1 MIRIAKMGE
10 WSVRYYESTA
20 VRSNEY
26 GGGLSEYYSERDT
39 REPIVL
45 VAGDRQFAEEK
56 MGVAHRGT
64 ISQEAVTRWFAEGI
78 SPAGPGVGKPRP
90 GTCGWDV
97 LVAVPK
103 SVSLTS
109 ALAKDPAVGTIV
121 TTAIREAIEDALLG
135 YMYPHAGYTRVSN
148 PDDKS
153 KKDMQRLPALP
164 FIAYFHHTARPLSD
178 GTCDPHMH
186 VHCLLPGKVARADGR
201 MVTIDSESMYHEAK
215 AAGMIFQKSL
225 RDRLSAALGI
235 EWDDVDPHTGIAE
248 IKGFGRDTI
257 TEWSRRQTAL
267 MEWAQENLGEYSQRM
282 HDAEH
287 NDAAEREKHGWAK
300 GEREWLDTAQRATRQ
315 KKLESLHYDELRE
328 KWQADPRAASLSVEQ
343 FLGVVAAA
351 AAKDGPGERPTAEQV
366 FELLGTVKNAWTRA
380 DVVEAVTGLWGP
392 GRGVE
397 VIPVDEIEAAV
408 DDVLEEGCFQIV
420 EDPQSWHREGHLRYT
435 DLITLKREA
444 EILEL
449 CQAKSREFSI
459 NVRPEWFAAKG
470 LKFGAEKAMSELANS
485 QRFINVLEAPA
496 GTGKTTSLKAFR
508 ERAEA
513 HGKRIVVMS
522 AARKALTEAHEKEAG
537 HEFYTI
543 ASVRNKIANDR
554 IDWDHKTIIV
564 VDEAATAGDRDLYEI
579 IKQAASTHSKVILIG
594 DSHQLQPVQAG
605 GGLFRDLSENLPWTQ
620 GFTHVW
626 RQVDPEEKAM
636 TLAMRDAKTESQI
649 RKIAHWYA
657 THDRLRAGD
666 ELSMADHLVRDY
678 FDEVAEG
685 RDVMAIADQWERADS
700 LNLRIQRINNIA
712 LENTLGYE
720 LESVPISR
728 EQRAIWGD
736 IIMTRKNNYDIEV
749 TADPKVAALSGEPA
763 IVTNAHRWRVV
774 GVDQRDGSITAQRL
788 NDNARAVLP
797 ADYVK
802 EHVVLGYVGTIHAAQ
817 GANAEVGLPI
827 GDPERITKSMIY
839 PAMTRGTHMNR
850 IYMTMK
856 IAGEDEHHREHTGA
870 ELEPRIADPIE
881 AQKMFMSI
889 IKRDDREQTALAQAE
904 EALNALAAGEPH
916 AQHARSFGGID
927 PYAAQLV
934 HTRAEIFHALAI
946 EHAEEVAHRESYEA
960 SSRRAQERMLEQ
972 AADRDRDRDRE
983 RERDLERDRDDRDE
997 GREIG

>member
-1 MIRIAKMGE
+1 MIRIAKMGA
-10 WSVRYYESTA
+10 WSVSYYESTA
-20 VRSNEY
+20 VRGNEY

-45 VAGDRQFAEEK
+45 VAGDKEFAEEK
-56 MGVAHRGT
+56 MGVTHRGT

-78 SPAGPGVGKPRP
+78 SPAGPGVGKPRT

-103 SVSLTS
+103 SVSVTS
-109 ALAKDPAVGTIV
+109 ALAKDPAVGTII
-121 TTAIREAIEDALLG
+121 TTAIREATEDALLG
-135 YMYPHAGYTRVSN
+135 YMYKHAGYTRVSN
-148 PDDKS
+148 PTDNT
-153 KKDMQRLPALP
+153 KKDLQRLPALP

-225 RDRLSAALGI
+225 RDRLSASLGI
-235 EWDDVDPHTGIAE
+235 EWGDVDPHTGIAE
-248 IKGFGRDTI
+248 IKGFDRETI
-257 TEWSRRQTAL
+257 KEWSRRQTAL
-267 MEWAQENLGEYSQRM
+267 MEWAQENLGEYSRRM
-282 HDAEH
+282 ADAEH
-287 NDAAEREKHGWAK
+287 QDAADQDKHGWAK

-315 KKLESLHYDELRE
+315 KKLESMHYDELRE
-328 KWQADPRAASLSVEQ
+328 KWQADPRAELLSVED

-351 AAKDGPGERPTAEQV
+351 AAKEGPGERPTAAQV

-392 GRGVE
+392 GRGIE

-408 DDVLEEGCFQIV
+408 EDILEEGCFQIV
-420 EDPQSWHREGHLRYT
+420 EDRQSWHREGHLRYT
-435 DLITLKREA
+435 DMITLQREA

-449 CQAKSREFSI
+449 SQAKSREFVV
-459 NVRPEWFAAKG
+459 NVREQWFAAKG
-470 LKFGAEKAMSELANS
+470 LKFGAESAMAELALS
-485 QRFINVLEAPA
+485 PRFINVLEAPA
-496 GTGKTTSLKAFR
+496 GTGKTTSLKAFK

-513 HGKRIVVMS
+513 QGKRIVVMS

-543 ASVRNKIANDR
+543 ASVRNQIAKDR
-554 IDWDHKTIIV
+554 INWDHKTIVV

-579 IKQAASTHSKVILIG
+579 IKQAAATHTKVILIG

-620 GFTHVW
+620 SFSHVW

-649 RKIAHWYA
+649 RKVAHWYA
-657 THDRLRAGD
+657 SNDRLRAGD
-666 ELSMADHLVRDY
+666 ELSMADQLVRDY
-678 FDEVAEG
+678 FDAVAEG
-685 RDVMAIADQWERADS
+685 QDVMAIADQWEKADS
-700 LNLRIQRINNIA
+700 LNHRIQRINNIA
-712 LENTLGYE
+712 LENHLGYE
-720 LESVPISR
+720 LERVPISR
-728 EQRAIWGD
+728 DQEAIWGD
-736 IIMTRKNNYDIEV
+736 IIMTRKNDYDIEV
-749 TADPKVAALSGEPA
+749 TADPKVAAISGEPA

-774 GVDQRDGSITAQRL
+774 GVDERDGSITAERL
-788 NDNARAVLP
+788 SDNARAVLP
-797 ADYVK
+797 AEYVK

-827 GDPERITKSMIY
+827 GDPEHITKSMIY

-881 AQKMFMSI
+881 AQKLFMSI
-889 IKRDDREQTALAQAE
+889 LKRDDREQTALAQAE
-904 EALNALAAGEPH
+904 EALKALADGEAH
-916 AQHARSFGGID
+916 ADHVEAFGGIH

-934 HTRAEIFHALAI
+934 HTRAEVFNALA
-946 EHAEEVAHRESYEA
+946 AEYKEELASRQRYER
-960 SSRRAQERMLEQ
+960 SSQLAQERIIEQ
-972 AADRDRDRDRE
+972 AAERDRAADRDRSTE
-983 RERDLERDRDDRDE
+983 REYDDRDD

>member
-1 MIRIAKMGE
+1 VIRIAKMGE
-10 WSVRYYESTA
+10 WSVQYYESTA
-20 VRSNEY
+20 VRGNEY

-45 VAGDRQFAEEK
+45 VAGDREFAAEA
-56 MGVAHRGT
+56 MGVTHRGG
-64 ISQEAVTRWFAEGI
+64 ISQEHVTRWFSEGI

-109 ALAKDPAVGTIV
+109 ALAKDPVVGTIV
-121 TTAIREAIEDALLG
+121 TTAIREATEDALLG
-135 YMYPHAGYTRVSN
+135 YMYKHAGYTRVSN
-148 PDDKS
+148 PQDKS

-235 EWDDVDPHTGIAE
+235 EWDEVDPHTGIAE
-248 IKGFGRDTI
+248 IKGFSRAVI

-267 MEWAQENLGEYSQRM
+267 MEWAQENLGEYSRRM
-282 HDAEH
+282 ADAEH
-287 NDAAEREKHGWAK
+287 SDAADQEKRGWAK

-328 KWQADPRAASLSVEQ
+328 RWQQDPRAASLSVED

-351 AAKDGPGERPTAEQV
+351 AAKEGPGERPTAAQV

-380 DVVEAVTGLWGP
+380 DVVEAVAGLWGP

-408 DDVLEEGCFQIV
+408 DGILEEGCFQIV
-420 EDPQSWHREGHLRYT
+420 EDRQSWHREGHLRYT
-435 DLITLKREA
+435 DMITLQREA

-449 CQAKSREFSI
+449 CKATSREFTV
-459 NVRPEWFAAKG
+459 NVRQEWFAAKG
-470 LKFGAEKAMSELANS
+470 LKFGAEKAMTELAVS
-485 QRFINVLEAPA
+485 SHFINVLEAPA
-496 GTGKTTSLKAFR
+496 GTGKTTSLKAFK
-508 ERAEA
+508 ERAESQ
-513 HGKRIVVMS
+513 GKRIVVMS

-543 ASVRNKIANDR
+543 AAVRNRIAKDR
-554 IDWDHKTIIV
+554 IDWDHKTVVV

-579 IKQAASTHSKVILIG
+579 IKQAAATHSKVILIG

-605 GGLFRDLSENLPWTQ
+605 GGMFRDLSENLPWTQ

-636 TLAMRDAKTESQI
+636 TLALRDAKTESQI
-649 RKIAHWYA
+649 RKVAHWYA

-666 ELSMADHLVRDY
+666 ELSMADQLVRDY
-678 FDEVAEG
+678 FDAVADG
-685 RDVMAIADQWERADS
+685 QDVMAIADQWERADS

-712 LENTLGYE
+712 LENQLGYE
-720 LESVPISR
+720 LERVPISR
-728 EQRAIWGD
+728 EQQAIWGD
-736 IIMTRKNNYDIEV
+736 IIMTRMNNYDIEV
-749 TADPKVAALSGEPA
+749 TADPKVAAISGEPA

-774 GVDQRDGSITAQRL
+774 GVNERDGSITAQRL

-797 ADYVK
+797 AAYVK

-827 GDPERITKSMIY
+827 GDPDNITKSMLY

-850 IYMTMK
+850 MYMTMK
-856 IAGEDEHHREHTGA
+856 IAGEDEHHREHTG
-870 ELEPRIADPIE
+870 EEPQSRIAEPIE
-881 AQKMFMSI
+881 AQQLFMKML
-889 IKRDDREQTALAQAE
+889 KRDDREQTALAQAE
-904 EALNALAAGEPH
+904 DALKGLAAGERH
-916 AQHARSFGGID
+916 ADHLDAFGGIH
-927 PYAAQLV
+927 PYVAQLG
-934 HTRAEIFHALAI
+934 HTRAEIFHALAVEENELKAQRERY
-946 EHAEEVAHRESYEA
+946 EH
-960 SSRRAQERMLEQ
+960 SSRTAQQRMIEL
-972 AADRDRDRDRE
+972 AA
-983 RERDLERDRDDRDE
+983 ERDRVHERGTERNYDDRDE
-997 GREIG
+997 GREIS

>member
-1 MIRIAKMGE
+1 MIRIAKMGA
-10 WSVRYYESTA
+10 WSVQYYESTA
-20 VRSNEY
+20 VRGNEY

-45 VAGDRQFAEEK
+45 VAGDKEFAEEK
-56 MGVAHRGT
+56 MGITHRGG
-64 ISQEAVTRWFAEGI
+64 ISQEAVTRWFSEGI
-78 SPAGPGVGKPRP
+78 SPAGPGVGKPRA

-109 ALAKDPAVGTIV
+109 ALAQDPAVGTIV
-121 TTAIREAIEDALLG
+121 TTAIREATEDALLG
-135 YMYPHAGYTRVSN
+135 YMYKHAGYTRVSN
-148 PDDKS
+148 AQDKT
-153 KKDMQRLPALP
+153 KKDLQRLPALP

-225 RDRLSAALGI
+225 RDRLSAALGV
-235 EWDDVDPHTGIAE
+235 EWGDVDPHTGIAE
-248 IKGFGRDTI
+248 IKGFDRDTI
-257 TEWSRRQTAL
+257 KDWSRRQTAL
-267 MEWAQENLGEYSQRM
+267 MEWAQENLGEYSRRM
-282 HDAEH
+282 ADAEH
-287 NDAAEREKHGWAK
+287 QDAADQDKHGWAK

-315 KKLESLHYDELRE
+315 KKLESMHYDELRE
-328 KWQADPRAASLSVEQ
+328 KWQADPRAASLSVED

-351 AAKDGPGERPTAEQV
+351 AAKEGAGERPTAEQV

-392 GRGVE
+392 GRGIE

-408 DDVLEEGCFQIV
+408 DDILEEGCFQIV
-420 EDPQSWHREGHLRYT
+420 EDRQSWHREGHLRYT
-435 DLITLKREA
+435 DMITLKREA

-449 CQAKSREFSI
+449 CQAKSREFVV
-459 NVRPEWFAAKG
+459 NVREEWFAAKG
-470 LKFGAEKAMSELANS
+470 LKYGAEKAMTELALS

-513 HGKRIVVMS
+513 QGKRIVVMS

-543 ASVRNKIANDR
+543 ASVRNQIAKDR
-554 IDWDHKTIIV
+554 INWDHKTIIV

-579 IKQAASTHSKVILIG
+579 IKQAAATHTKVILIG

-620 GFTHVW
+620 SFSHVW

-649 RKIAHWYA
+649 RKVAHWYA
-657 THDRLRAGD
+657 SNDRLRAGD
-666 ELSMADHLVRDY
+666 ELSMADQLVRDY
-678 FDEVAEG
+678 FDAVAEG
-685 RDVMAIADQWERADS
+685 QDVMAIADQWDKADS
-700 LNLRIQRINNIA
+700 LNHRIQRINNIA
-712 LENTLGYE
+712 LENQLGYE
-720 LESVPISR
+720 LERVPISR
-728 EQRAIWGD
+728 DQQAIWGD
-736 IIMTRKNNYDIEV
+736 IIMTRKNDYDIEV
-749 TADPKVAALSGEPA
+749 TADPKVASISGEPA

-774 GVDQRDGSITAQRL
+774 GVDERDGSITAQRL

-797 ADYVK
+797 AEYVK

-827 GDPERITKSMIY
+827 GDPEHITKSMIY

-856 IAGEDEHHREHTGA
+856 IAGEDEHHREHSGA
-870 ELEPRIADPIE
+870 ELEPRIAEPIE
-881 AQKMFMSI
+881 AQQLFMSI
-889 IKRDDREQTALAQAE
+889 LKRDDREQTALAQAE
-904 EALNALAAGEPH
+904 EALNALADGAAH
-916 AQHARSFGGID
+916 ADHVDAFGGIH
-927 PYAAQLV
+927 PYPAQLV
-934 HTRAEIFHALAI
+934 HTRAEVFNALAV
-946 EHAEEVAHRESYEA
+946 EHKDELAARERHER
-960 SSRRAQERMLEQ
+960 SSQRAQDRILEQ
-972 AADRDRDRDRE
+972 AAE
-983 RERDLERDRDDRDE
+983 RERGADRDLAAEREMDERDE

>member
-1 MIRIAKMGE
+1 MIRIAKMGA
-10 WSVRYYESTA
+10 WSVSYYESTA
-20 VRSNEY
+20 VRGNEY

-45 VAGDRQFAEEK
+45 VAGDKEFAEEK
-56 MGVAHRGT
+56 MGVTHRGT

-78 SPAGPGVGKPRP
+78 SPAGPGVGKPRA

-103 SVSLTS
+103 SVSVTS
-109 ALAKDPAVGTIV
+109 ALAKDPAVGTII
-121 TTAIREAIEDALLG
+121 TTAIREATEDALLG
-135 YMYPHAGYTRVSN
+135 YMYKHAGYTRVSN
-148 PDDKS
+148 PTDNT
-153 KKDMQRLPALP
+153 KKDLQRLPALP

-225 RDRLSAALGI
+225 RDRLSASLGI
-235 EWDDVDPHTGIAE
+235 EWGDVDPHTGIAE
-248 IKGFGRDTI
+248 IKGYDRETI
-257 TEWSRRQTAL
+257 KEWSRRQTAL
-267 MEWAQENLGEYSQRM
+267 MEWAQDNLGEYSRRVA
-282 HDAEH
+282 DAEH
-287 NDAAEREKHGWAK
+287 QDAADQDKHGWAK

-315 KKLESLHYDELRE
+315 KKLEAMHYDDLRE
-328 KWQADPRAASLSVEQ
+328 KWQADPRAALLSVED

-351 AAKDGPGERPTAEQV
+351 AAKEGPGERPTAAQV

-408 DDVLEEGCFQIV
+408 EDILEEGCFQIV
-420 EDPQSWHREGHLRYT
+420 EDRQSWHREGHLRYT
-435 DLITLKREA
+435 DMITLQREA

-449 CQAKSREFSI
+449 SQAKSREFVV
-459 NVRPEWFAAKG
+459 NVREQWFASKG
-470 LKFGAEKAMSELANS
+470 LKFGAESAMAELALS
-485 QRFINVLEAPA
+485 PRFINVLEAPA
-496 GTGKTTSLKAFR
+496 GTGKTTSLKAFK

-513 HGKRIVVMS
+513 QGKRIVVMS

-543 ASVRNKIANDR
+543 ASVRNQIVKDR
-554 IDWDHKTIIV
+554 INWDHKTIVV

-579 IKQAASTHSKVILIG
+579 IKQAAATHTKVILIG

-620 GFTHVW
+620 SFSHVW

-649 RKIAHWYA
+649 RKVAHWYA
-657 THDRLRAGD
+657 SNDRLRAGD
-666 ELSMADHLVRDY
+666 ELSMADQLVRDY
-678 FDEVAEG
+678 FDAVAEG
-685 RDVMAIADQWERADS
+685 QDVMAIADQWEKADS
-700 LNLRIQRINNIA
+700 LNHRIQRINNIA
-712 LENTLGYE
+712 MENHLGYE
-720 LESVPISR
+720 LERVPISR
-728 EQRAIWGD
+728 DQQAIFGD
-736 IIMTRKNNYDIEV
+736 VIMTRKNDYDIEV
-749 TADPKVAALSGEPA
+749 TADPKVAAISGEPA

-774 GVDQRDGSITAQRL
+774 GVDERDGSITAERL

-797 ADYVK
+797 AEYVK

-827 GDPERITKSMIY
+827 GDPEHITKSMIY

-881 AQKMFMSI
+881 AQKLFMSI
-889 IKRDDREQTALAQAE
+889 LKRDDREQTALAQAE
-904 EALNALAAGEPH
+904 EALKALADGAAHGDHVE
-916 AQHARSFGGID
+916 AFGGIH

-934 HTRAEIFHALAI
+934 HTRTEVFNALA
-946 EHAEEVAHRESYEA
+946 AEYKEELAARQRYER
-960 SSRRAQERMLEQ
+960 SSQLAQERILEQ
-972 AADRDRDRDRE
+972 AAERDRGTDRDRSAE
-983 RERDLERDRDDRDE
+983 REYDDRDE